1 MMKKTVSFNI
11 DYHEDYNLLA
21 IVSPIKDYTLSF
33 FINKLLDLQMKK
45 YDDLTFNSKKSSYP
59 WYYYKQG
66 NKYLSCYLIGNNHPK
81 GKLIPALNN
90 FDYFFLVK
98 DAISQ
103 EQIQTMAAGIRGIK
117 NVVGVFSQDISEIK
131 DMDILIEYNEFHE
144 MDQIV
149 STLAKTK
156 NNI

>member
-1 MMKKTVSFNI
+1 MSLNI

-21 IVSPIKDYTLSF
+21 IVSPLKDYTLSF
-33 FINKLLDLQMKK
+33 FINKLLDLQMMK
-45 YDDLTFNSKKSSYP
+45 YDDLTFNSKKGSYS

-81 GKLIPALNN
+81 GKLIPTLTN

-98 DAISQ
+98 DAIDQ
-103 EQIQTMAAGIRGIK
+103 KQIQAMAAGIRSIK
-117 NVVGVFSQDISEIK
+117 NVVGVFSQDISAIK
-131 DMDILIEYNEFHE
+131 DMDILIGYNEFHE

-149 STLAKTK
+149 SPTAKTK

>member
-1 MMKKTVSFNI
+1 MKKTVSLNI

-21 IVSPIKDYTLSF
+21 IVSPLKDYTLSF
-33 FINKLLDLQMKK
+33 FINKLLDLQLKK
-45 YDDLTFNSKKSSYP
+45 YGDLSINSKDGSYS

-66 NKYLSCYLIGNNHPK
+66 NKYLSCYLIGNNHPE

-98 DAISQ
+98 DSVDQ
-103 EQIQTMAAGIRGIK
+103 KQIQTMAAGIRGIK
-117 NVVGVFSQDISEIK
+117 NVVGVFSQDISTVK
-131 DMDILIEYNEFHE
+131 DMDILIECNEFHE

-149 STLAKTK
+149 SPSAKTK

>member
-1 MMKKTVSFNI
+1 MMKKTVSHNI
-11 DYHEDYNLLA
+11 DYHKDYNLLA
-21 IVSPIKDYTLSF
+21 IVSPLKDYTLGF

-45 YDDLTFNSKKSSYP
+45 YGDLSINTKGGSYS

-66 NKYLSCYLIGNNHPK
+66 SKYLSCYLIGNNHPK

-98 DAISQ
+98 DAIDKK
-103 EQIQTMAAGIRGIK
+103 QIQTMASAIRGIK
-117 NVVGVFSQDISEIK
+117 NVVGVFSQDISAIK

-144 MDQIV
+144 MDQIASP
-149 STLAKTK
+149 STKAK
-156 NNI
+156 NNN